1 MEKVKEAQREAKK
14 EQMEIKKEEN
24 KEPQESKGP
33 VRVFY
38 PVINYDG
45 CIKCMV
51 CVKLCPQNV
60 FEIKNGY
67 PVVANPTACDPN
79 CRICG
84 VKCPTKTISF
94 VSKIRWG

>member
-1 MEKVKEAQREAKK
+1 MLKKMKEMLQKK
-14 EQMEIKKEEN
+14 EREEVTKNSRAEKK
-24 KEPQESKGP
+24 SGGP

-38 PVINYDG
+38 PEINYDG

-51 CVKLCPQNV
+51 CVKLCPKNV

-67 PVVANPTACDPN
+67 PVVTNPMACDPD

-84 VKCPTKTISF
+84 VKCPTKVISF
-94 VSKIRWG
+94 ISKIKWE